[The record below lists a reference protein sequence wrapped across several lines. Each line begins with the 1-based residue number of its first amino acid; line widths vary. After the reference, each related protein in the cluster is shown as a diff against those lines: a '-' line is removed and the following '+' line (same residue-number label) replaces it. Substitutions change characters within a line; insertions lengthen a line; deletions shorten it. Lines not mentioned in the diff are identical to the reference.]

1 MEYNRAGITD
11 RLSMKRFAREIA
23 ITVVLALIIFFVA
36 RTTIQTYEV
45 FMTSMEPNFTEGDR
59 VVVSK
64 AVYWFG
70 EPQRGDVI
78 IFEEPNGSEED
89 FIKRVI
95 GTPGDTVEIKNG
107 AVFVNGTILDEP
119 YIMAPPAYTMAA
131 ITVPEN
137 SYFVLGDNRNFS
149 NDSHNGWFVD
159 ADKIHGKAWLITW
172 PPDSWEVVPSYK
184 LSEQITETAS

>member
-1 MEYNRAGITD
+1 
-11 RLSMKRFAREIA
+11 MKRFAREIA
-23 ITVVLALIIFFVA
+23 ITIVLALIIFFVA

-59 VVVSK
+59 VVVNK

-78 IFEEPNGSEED
+78 IFEEPNGSTED

-95 GTPGDTVEIKNG
+95 GIPGDVVEIKNR
-107 AVFVNGTILDEP
+107 AVFVNGTKLDEP
-119 YIMAPPAYTMAA
+119 YILVPPAYTMAST
-131 ITVPEN
+131 TVPEN
-137 SYFVLGDNRNFS
+137 SYFVLGDNRNSS

-159 ADKIHGKAWLITW
+159 TEKIHGKAWLITW
-172 PPDSWEVVPSYK
+172 PPDSWEIVPSYELDEQ
-184 LSEQITETAS
+184 LSEAAS

>member
-1 MEYNRAGITD
+1 MGYNRARIRD
-11 RLSMKRFAREIA
+11 RLRMKRFAREII
-23 ITVVLALIIFFVA
+23 ITVVLALIIFFAA

-59 VVVSK
+59 VVVNK

-78 IFEEPNGSEED
+78 IFEEPNGSTED

-95 GTPGDTVEIKNG
+95 GIPGDTVEIKNQ
-107 AVFVNGTILDEP
+107 AVFVNGIKLDES
-119 YIMAPPAYTMAA
+119 YIMSPPIYTMAA
-131 ITVPEN
+131 ITVPEE
-137 SYFVLGDNRNFS
+137 SYFVLGDNRNYS

-159 ADKIHGKAWLITW
+159 VDKIHGKAWLITW
-172 PPDSWEVVPSYK
+172 PPDSWEIIPSYK
-184 LSEQITETAS
+184 LNEQLPEATS